1 MSHNRTR
8 LTITLRKDLLPRID
22 ATIDGKQVRN
32 RSHAIE
38 VLVSNALRPTSRR
51 AVILAGGSGA
61 NLRPFTYEM
70 PKAMI
75 PVKGRPI
82 LEYTIDRLRDAGITD
97 VMIVIGHLGEK
108 IRDHFGDGTRFGMHI
123 RYAEEHGANGTA
135 SPLRFINSFI
145 GNQPFVLVYAD
156 VLIDMNIADLVTFH
170 AQHEASAT
178 IALTSVKNPEVYG
191 VVKMH
196 GNRVVEFLEKPTGRH
211 ALSHLVFTGVAVI
224 DPKVLELIP
233 KRGRAMI
240 ETDVFPKLAS
250 QDALVGYLFEGQ
262 WFDVG
267 TPEIY
272 ERALA
277 EWKP

>member
-1 MSHNRTR
+1 MPNNRER
-8 LTITLRKDLLPRID
+8 LTITLRKDLIPRID

-38 VLVSNALRPTSRR
+38 VLVTNALRPTSRR
-51 AVILAGGSGA
+51 AVVLAGGSGV

-82 LEYTIDRLRDAGITD
+82 LEYTVDRLRDAGITD
-97 VMIVIGHLGEK
+97 VMMIVGHLGEK
-108 IRDHFGDGTRFGMHI
+108 IRDHFGDGSRFGMAI
-123 RYAEEHGANGTA
+123 RYADERGANGTA
-135 SPLRFINSFI
+135 APLRLVGSFI

-156 VLIDMNIADLVTFH
+156 VLIDMNIADLVAFH
-170 AQHEASAT
+170 AQHESSAT

-196 GNRVVEFLEKPTGRH
+196 GNRVVEFLEKPAGRH
-211 ALSHLVFTGVAVI
+211 ALSHLVFTGLAVI

-233 KRGRAMI
+233 KRGPAML

-250 QDALVGYLFEGQ
+250 RNALAGYLFEGQ